1 MLMKKSNIISPSL
14 SVLEQDQL
22 ARIHADSL
30 KVLSDVGVRIDSKRA
45 RKIFADAIGPN
56 AVKDNI
62 VHIPEELV
70 SHALKVAPSSVDL
83 YNRKGDLV
91 LHQPEK
97 AYFGMGVTTLY
108 YQDPQTDTI
117 EPFNRKHMEVSV
129 RLADHLKNF
138 DFITTPGILQ
148 DVPPEVADLY
158 AVLEMTANTTKPLS
172 ILVSGKEQFPD
183 ALDLLETLHG
193 NLTIKPFVVPL
204 VTPIT
209 PLVIDRDTVNKM
221 LVTIERGLPLIYL
234 SYGMV
239 GATTPI
245 TPAGTLTLLNAELLA
260 GLTLSQLVRE
270 GAPLI
275 PGYIAG
281 FMDMKSL
288 SNFYDSLSYVIEL
301 ACSELMSYYQ
311 LPHFGTSG
319 SSMGYGGDV
328 ISAGHQWINHIV
340 RCMGKGGLAGFIGC
354 NFGGKAFSPNIAV
367 YANDVIE
374 QARRFT
380 QGFEMEDSDDILQ
393 EIAQAGPG
401 GNFLT
406 SDLTYNR
413 FHEAYFQ
420 SDIFPLLTL
429 EDWQD
434 KGCPPADALLRRYT
448 TEMVSGLEAPEDH
461 ADLMGKGIEF
471 IKKRAL

>member
-1 MLMKKSNIISPSL
+1 MKKSNIINPSL
-14 SVLEQDQL
+14 SVLKQDQL
-22 ARIHADSL
+22 ERIHSDSL
-30 KVLSDVGVRIDSKRA
+30 KVLWGVGVRIESQRV
-45 RKIFADAIGPN
+45 RKIFSDAVGPN

-62 VHIPEELV
+62 VYIPEELV
-70 SHALKVAPSSVDL
+70 AHALKAAPSSVDL

-91 LHQPEK
+91 IHQPEK

-108 YQDPQTDTI
+108 YQDPQTDTLK
-117 EPFNRKHMEVSV
+117 PFNRKHMEVCV
-129 RLADHLKNF
+129 RLANHLKNF

-172 ILVSGKEQFPD
+172 ILISGREQLPA
-183 ALDLLETLHG
+183 ALDLLGMLYG
-193 NLTIKPFVVPL
+193 DLTPKPFVVPL

-209 PLVIDRDTVNKM
+209 PLVIDRDTVSKM

-234 SYGMV
+234 SYGMA

-245 TPAGTLTLLNAELLA
+245 APAGTLTLLNAELLA

-281 FMDMKSL
+281 FMDMKS
-288 SNFYDSLSYVIEL
+288 SGNFYDSLSYVIEW
-301 ACSELMSYYQ
+301 ACSELMNYYQ

-319 SSMGYGGDV
+319 SSMGFGGDV
-328 ISAGHQWINHIV
+328 ISAGHQWINHMV

-354 NFGGKAFSPNIAV
+354 NFGGKAFSPNITV
-367 YANDVIE
+367 YANEVIE

-380 QGFEMEDSDDILQ
+380 RGFEMEDSDDILQ

-406 SDLTYNR
+406 SDLTYRR
-413 FHEAYFQ
+413 FREAYFQ

-429 EDWQD
+429 EDWQAR
-434 KGCPPADALLRRYT
+434 GCPQADSLLRSYT
-448 TEMVSGLEAPEDH
+448 TEMISGLEAPEDH
-461 ADLMGKGIEF
+461 ADLMAEGIEF
-471 IKKRAL
+471 ISKLET